1 MANHQKEK
9 ALKQYFKAFPLVD
22 GTGLERRCVNFMG
35 YNPHIKPDYSP
46 LFVLLLLSIG
56 KKNTLEKSKVWS
68 KVWSKL
74 VLFKD
79 GVNASCYAGCNDI
92 FQI

>member
-1 MANHQKEK
+1 M
-9 ALKQYFKAFPLVD
+9 VD
-22 GTGLERRCVNFMG
+22 GTGLERIYVDFAG
-35 YNPHIKPDYSP
+35 YNSHIKLDYSSF
-46 LFVLLLLSIG
+46 FVLLLLSIG

-79 GVNASCYAGCNDI
+79 GVNARCYAGCNDI

>member
-1 MANHQKEK
+1 
-9 ALKQYFKAFPLVD
+9 
-22 GTGLERRCVNFMG
+22 MG
-35 YNPHIKPDYSP
+35 YNQHIKPDYSP
-46 LFVLLLLSIG
+46 FFVLLLLSIG

-79 GVNASCYAGCNDI
+79 GVNARCYAGCNDI

>member
-1 MANHQKEK
+1 M
-9 ALKQYFKAFPLVD
+9 VD
-22 GTGLERRCVNFMG
+22 GTGLERIYVDFWG
-35 YNPHIKPDYSP
+35 YNSHIKPDYSSF
-46 LFVLLLLSIG
+46 FVRIFPEIG

-74 VLFKD
+74 ALFKD
-79 GVNASCYAGCNDI
+79 GVNARCYAGCNDI